1 MLDAS
6 QYLLD
11 YNVNKIIIIIINNN
25 INKNYFVIE
34 KYYSRRIETNEYI
47 KILFYCTR

>member
-6 QYLLD
+6 QYLLG
-11 YNVNKIIIIIINNN
+11 YNINKIIIINNN

-34 KYYSRRIETNEYI
+34 KYYSRRIETSKYI

>member
-1 MLDAS
+1 MIDDK
-6 QYLLD
+6 QYLL
-11 YNVNKIIIIIINNN
+11 YYKVGKQNN

-34 KYYSRRIETNEYI
+34 KYYSRRIETSKYI